1 MLSVSLLV
9 EIKACEEQV
18 SSELQAMGL
27 HWGQPPT
34 LRLLCHGLSGTT
46 MPPFQCPAPGLGVQ
60 GSKTQFLLL
69 HNSIQWAGQES
80 TLSQTL
86 RG

>member
-18 SSELQAMGL
+18 SSELQA
-27 HWGQPPT
+27 T
-34 LRLLCHGLSGTT
+34 LRLLCPGLSGTT

-80 TLSQTL
+80 TLSDIKRVMTA
-86 RG
+86 